1 MCMRSLDADV
11 LLREREVICDPY
23 VGTRVHSH
31 GICNSISNA
40 SIHTQGQLTTRFLDS
55 YVRTARLE
63 VLWQVLWQ
71 CDLSLKLLHL
81 TAQGTTVQQSSGS
94 DLGPGHLEY

>member
-11 LLREREVICDPY
+11 FLWEREVICDPY

-40 SIHTQGQLTTRFLDS
+40 SIHIQGQLTIRFLDS

-63 VLWQVLWQ
+63 AL
-71 CDLSLKLLHL
+71 C
-81 TAQGTTVQQSSGS
+81 
-94 DLGPGHLEY
+94 